1 MSIAKLEA
9 KLKDE
14 LGKGKGDQKELIEQI
29 NGLKAEKAS
38 LESDY
43 QSKIEK
49 LTADHNSQLDK
60 MAVGNLLRGY
70 KYGTQ
75 LGMDDNVLIA
85 ENKIHS
91 ELAQKGL
98 KYVRNNGSFE
108 LQKEDGTKYFDGS
121 KEVTFQDFTESVLAA
136 NNLLA
141 TNDNSQSQTTTTA
154 TTTTANNGNDKGWG
168 NYAAKASAALEAAK

>member
-1 MSIAKLEA
+1 
-9 KLKDE
+9 
-14 LGKGKGDQKELIEQI
+14 
-29 NGLKAEKAS
+29 
-38 LESDY
+38 
-43 QSKIEK
+43 
-49 LTADHNSQLDK
+49 

-91 ELAQKGL
+91 ELASKGL

-141 TNDNSQSQTTTTA
+141 TNDPKPQPSPTPA
-154 TTTTANNGNDKGWG
+154 PAGNGQDKGWG
-168 NYAAKASAALEAAK
+168 DYAAKASAAFEAAK